1 MKHLSLLTL
10 SLFFAF
16 SIQANELNLV
26 KGVTKTLDEISNPSA
41 LKDCP
46 EAQDHKKL
54 VKQCRKVGV
63 KKVIAQGKSV
73 GVKIKPKD
81 VKVCDV
87 DSRMLS
93 LSSYVWFCAE
103 TSQGR
108 ITQMTQKSLFSK
120 CF

>member
-1 MKHLSLLTL
+1 MKSLALLTFAL
-10 SLFFAF
+10 LFVLPL
-16 SIQANELNLV
+16 QANELNLV

-41 LKDCP
+41 LQDCP

-63 KKVIAQGKSV
+63 KKVVEQGKSL
-73 GVKIKPKD
+73 GVKIKPED

-108 ITQMTQKSLFSK
+108 ITQMTQKSLFSE